1 MSKTTNIPSRLFLM
15 IAIPVV
21 LIVML
26 LLTGFLLGIFLG
38 RDTTQGSQKSTVAA
52 TSKPTEEENGKTQM
66 YTCSMHPQ
74 VRLPDPEAKC
84 PICFM
89 DLIPV
94 EDDGDTDDASAAI
107 LTMSP
112 ASMQLAE
119 IEVTPV
125 RRLLPEIQVRLVG
138 KIDFD
143 ETRLATISAYFPG
156 RLDRLYVDFTG
167 IPVKKGD
174 HLVSI
179 YSPELFSAESDLL
192 SNLEAVKKLSDSTS
206 STARII
212 AQSTVE
218 ASREKLRLFGLQP
231 EQIRMIE
238 ENGEISEHMTIHSSI
253 GGVVTRIH
261 KSEGEYV
268 KTGEPIYSV
277 ADLSHLWVMLDA
289 YESDLRWLRYG
300 QDVDFFTEA
309 FPGEVFDGHIAFIDP
324 EVSPTTR
331 TVKIRVNVEN
341 PNGRL
346 KPGMFVR
353 AIVRP
358 VISGEGEV
366 VALDLAGKLIC
377 PMHPEIVKDEQGPC
391 DICGMD
397 LVPAETLGYVSVES
411 DIPMPLVIPATA
423 PLITGKRAIVYVKLP
438 DEDRPTFEGRE
449 IVLGPR
455 AGDYY
460 IVREGNPGGANLEVG
475 DLVVVKGNFKIDSA
489 LQIQARTSMMSPP
502 PRESPDT
509 PDAPDAPDSPERLAT
524 KPVEEMLPLVVVTQM
539 FISSLDPVYKKY
551 LAAQAALAGDDLKGF
566 QSAASEMHAEM
577 SHIDDS
583 GLDET
588 ARPVWSDLS
597 ERLLTNQ
604 EHIQHLTEIEE
615 ARKLFET
622 YSIAMIDVSMRFGYE
637 GSAEVY
643 LAFCPMAFD
652 NKGAFWLQVGEQVKN
667 PYFGSEMP
675 RCGEI
680 KRSIMA
686 TAEDALPAASPATQP
701 DNTSEDVHD

>member
-1 MSKTTNIPSRLFLM
+1 
-15 IAIPVV
+15 
-21 LIVML
+21 
-26 LLTGFLLGIFLG
+26 
-38 RDTTQGSQKSTVAA
+38 
-52 TSKPTEEENGKTQM
+52 
-66 YTCSMHPQ
+66 
-74 VRLPDPEAKC
+74 
-84 PICFM
+84 
-89 DLIPV
+89 
-94 EDDGDTDDASAAI
+94 
-107 LTMSP
+107 
-112 ASMQLAE
+112 
-119 IEVTPV
+119 
-125 RRLLPEIQVRLVG
+125 
-138 KIDFD
+138 
-143 ETRLATISAYFPG
+143 
-156 RLDRLYVDFTG
+156 
-167 IPVKKGD
+167 
-174 HLVSI
+174 
-179 YSPELFSAESDLL
+179 
-192 SNLEAVKKLSDSTS
+192 
-206 STARII
+206 
-212 AQSTVE
+212 
-218 ASREKLRLFGLQP
+218 
-231 EQIRMIE
+231 MIE

-253 GGVVTRIH
+253 GGVVTLIH

-300 QDVDFFTEA
+300 QNVEFSTEA
-309 FPGEVFDGHIAFIDP
+309 FPGEAFDGHIAFIDP

-366 VALDLAGKLIC
+366 VATNLAGKLIC

-411 DIPMPLVIPATA
+411 DNPMPLVIPATA
-423 PLITGKRAIVYVKLP
+423 PLITGKRAIVYVKIP
-438 DEDRPTFEGRE
+438 GEERPTFEGRE

-460 IVREGNPGGANLEVG
+460 IVRENNPGGANLAAG

-489 LQIQARTSMMSPP
+489 LQIQARKSMMSPP
-502 PRESPDT
+502 PQAT
-509 PDAPDAPDSPERLAT
+509 PDSPYSPEPNELLAT
-524 KPVEEMLPLVVVTQM
+524 TQPVEEMLPPVVVTQM
-539 FISSLDPVYKKY
+539 FISSLDPVYMKY

-597 ERLLTNQ
+597 ERLLANQ
-604 EHIQHLTEIEE
+604 EHIQHLTKIEE

-622 YSIAMIDVSMRFGYE
+622 YSSAMIDVSKRFGYE
-637 GSAEVY
+637 GIAEVY

-652 NKGAFWLQVGEQVKN
+652 DKGAFWLQVGDQIKN

-680 KRSIMA
+680 KGSIMA
-686 TAEDALPAASPATQP
+686 TSEDSPPDASPATQP
-701 DNTSEDVHD
+701 DNTSEAVND